1 MNYLLDTHYVL
12 WTLFEPK
19 LLDAQVE
26 EIFSDEN
33 QVKYVSGISLWE
45 ISLKF
50 SLGKLD
56 FESTNPD
63 EIHQKIVESGFHII
77 SIENELFSSYYKLPK
92 KENHRDPF
100 DRMLIWQAI
109 HNDFIVISKDN
120 KFTQYTEDG
129 LRVCIGT

>member
-19 LLDAQVE
+19 LLDA
-26 EIFSDEN
+26 

-63 EIHQKIVESGFHII
+63 EDD
-77 SIENELFSSYYKLPK
+77 
-92 KENHRDPF
+92 HRDPF

-109 HNDFIVISKDN
+109 HNDFVVITKDN

-129 LRVCIGT
+129 LRVCIGTP

>member
-19 LLDAQVE
+19 LLDAQVK